1 MSNQTFLHD
10 DFSWASGDLQIY
22 DNQSGFVASII
33 FTIVNSVIV
42 LMTFIVHK
50 AVYKLLAK
58 LPDRA
63 INRIIYP
70 SMVSVKFKQG
80 NLTCAHKNIIVL
92 KSPQSIRYENC
103 FEVLEHKELKQRNII
118 WVIFDQF
125 LPR

>member
-22 DNQSGFVASII
+22 DNQSGFIASII

-42 LMTFIVHK
+42 LMTFVVHK

-63 INRIIYP
+63 INSIIYP
-70 SMVSVKFKQG
+70 SMVRV
-80 NLTCAHKNIIVL
+80 
-92 KSPQSIRYENC
+92 SIRYENC
-103 FEVLEHKELKQRNII
+103 CSF
-118 WVIFDQF
+118 
-125 LPR
+125 

>member
-33 FTIVNSVIV
+33 FTIVNSVIL
-42 LMTFIVHK
+42 LMTFVVHK

-70 SMVSVKFKQG
+70 SMVSVKFKQ
-80 NLTCAHKNIIVL
+80 CAHETIVIF
-92 KSPQSIRYENC
+92 KSPQSISYENC
-103 FEVLEHKELKQRNII
+103 CLF
-118 WVIFDQF
+118 
-125 LPR
+125 

>member
-1 MSNQTFLHD
+1 MSNQTFLSD
-10 DFSWASGDLQIY
+10 DLSWASGDLQIY

-50 AVYKLLAK
+50 AVYKILAK

-103 FEVLEHKELKQRNII
+103 CSF
-118 WVIFDQF
+118 
-125 LPR
+125 

>member
-33 FTIVNSVIV
+33 FTIVNSVTV
-42 LMTFIVHK
+42 LMTFVVHK

-70 SMVSVKFKQG
+70 SMVSESIILSMVSVKFK
-80 NLTCAHKNIIVL
+80 
-92 KSPQSIRYENC
+92 
-103 FEVLEHKELKQRNII
+103 
-118 WVIFDQF
+118 
-125 LPR
+125 